1 MRLGLNQKTMS
12 TSPHHVDPHQA
23 LYQSKG
29 AFISLQ
35 QLLIQRHAAKV
46 VEYVPYSRSIAGISG
61 LHTSKMRG
69 RGIDFE
75 EFRPYQQGDDV
86 RTIDWR
92 VTARTG
98 KPFTKVFREERE
110 RPVIIAVDQSSSMF
124 FGSQVAFKSVIAA
137 QAAAIFCW
145 MAIDNGDRV
154 GGLVFSEQDH
164 ALIRPKRSRRSALH
178 LLNLIHSYNTNLA
191 TIAKQR
197 HQAKDSE
204 QAAGLSTAL
213 GQIRRIT
220 KPGSTLYILSDFTTL
235 DDLAL
240 QYLAQLAQH
249 NNVVCCFIY
258 DALEENLPVPG
269 YYSIT
274 DGQNKGTLNS
284 FSNKARMAYQQ
295 NFKERMDSLQDELMK
310 MQIPFLTLRT
320 NELVVE
326 QIRQWTTQIL

>member
-1 MRLGLNQKTMS
+1 MS
-12 TSPHHVDPHQA
+12 MIPQIDSQMA

-29 AFISLQ
+29 AVISLQ
-35 QLLIQRHAAKV
+35 QLLIQRHAAKI
-46 VEYVPYSRSIAGISG
+46 VEYVPYTRSIAGISG

-75 EFRPYQQGDDV
+75 EFRPYQQGDDI

-110 RPVIIAVDQSSSMF
+110 RPVIIALDQSSSMF

-154 GGLVFSEQDH
+154 GGLVYAESGH
-164 ALIRPKRSRRSALH
+164 SLVRPKRSRRSALH
-178 LLNLIHSYNTNLA
+178 LLNQIHIYNNRLKDLA
-191 TIAKQR
+191 NR
-197 HQAKDSE
+197 
-204 QAAGLSTAL
+204 QAAPTLPANQRGLSGAL

-235 DDLAL
+235 DDTSM
-240 QYLAQLAQH
+240 QYLYQLSRH

-269 YYSIT
+269 FYSIT
-274 DGQNKGTLNS
+274 DGQRKGTLNS
-284 FSNKARMAYQQ
+284 YSQTARRAYQQ
-295 NFKERMDSLQDELMK
+295 NFQERMSALQAELIK
-310 MQIPFLTLRT
+310 LQIPFLKLRT
-320 NELVVE
+320 NQSVVE
-326 QIRQWTTQIL
+326 QIRQWTAQIL

>member
-1 MRLGLNQKTMS
+1 MQRDSRPMS
-12 TSPHHVDPHQA
+12 ISTQSDQQQA
-23 LYQSKG
+23 LYQSRG
-29 AFISLQ
+29 AIISLQ
-35 QLLIQRHAAKV
+35 QLLIQRHAAKI

-61 LHTSKMRG
+61 LHMSKMRG

-75 EFRPYQQGDDV
+75 EFRPYQAGDDI

-154 GGLVFSEQDH
+154 GGLVFSDTDQ
-164 ALIRPKRSRRSALH
+164 ALVRPKRSRRSALH
-178 LLNLIHSYNTNLA
+178 LLNQLQTFNARLA
-191 TIAKQR
+191 DKEAR
-197 HQAKDSE
+197 
-204 QAAGLSTAL
+204 QAAAAQGQTHGGLTQAL
-213 GQIRRIT
+213 ADIRRIT
-220 KPGSTLYILSDFTTL
+220 KPGSTLYILSDFSTL
-235 DDLAL
+235 DETAI
-240 QYLAQLAQH
+240 QYLNQLSRH
-249 NNVVCCFIY
+249 NNVVCCIIY

-274 DGQNKGTLNS
+274 DGARKGTLNS
-284 FSNKARMAYQQ
+284 YSQTARRDYQEL
-295 NFKERMDSLQDELMK
+295 FKNRMEALQAEFTRL
-310 MQIPFLTLRT
+310 QIPYLKLRT
-320 NELVVE
+320 NQFVVE
-326 QIRQWTTQIL
+326 QIRQWTVQTL

>member
-1 MRLGLNQKTMS
+1 MS
-12 TSPHHVDPHQA
+12 ISTQSDQQQA

-29 AFISLQ
+29 AIISLQ
-35 QLLIQRHAAKV
+35 QLLIQRHAAKI

-61 LHTSKMRG
+61 LHMSKMRG

-75 EFRPYQQGDDV
+75 EFRPYQAGDDI

-110 RPVIIAVDQSSSMF
+110 RPVIIAIDQSSSMF

-154 GGLVFSEQDH
+154 GGLVFSDSDQ
-164 ALIRPKRSRRSALH
+164 ALVRPKRSRRSALH
-178 LLNLIHSYNTNLA
+178 LLNQLQTFNARLA
-191 TIAKQR
+191 DKEARLAAAQEGQT
-197 HQAKDSE
+197 HGGLTQALAD
-204 QAAGLSTAL
+204 
-213 GQIRRIT
+213 IRRIT
-220 KPGSTLYILSDFTTL
+220 KPGSTLYILSDFSTL
-235 DDLAL
+235 DETAI
-240 QYLAQLAQH
+240 QYLNQLSRH
-249 NNVVCCFIY
+249 NNVVCCIIY

-274 DGQNKGTLNS
+274 DGARKGTLNS
-284 FSNKARMAYQQ
+284 YSQTARRDYQAL
-295 NFKERMDSLQDELMK
+295 FKTRMDALQADFTRL
-310 MQIPFLTLRT
+310 QIPYLKLRT
-320 NELVVE
+320 NQFVVE
-326 QIRQWTTQIL
+326 QIRQWTVQTL

>member
-1 MRLGLNQKTMS
+1 MS
-12 TSPHHVDPHQA
+12 MIPQIDSQMA

-29 AFISLQ
+29 AVISLQ
-35 QLLIQRHAAKV
+35 QLLIQRHAAKI
-46 VEYVPYSRSIAGISG
+46 VEYVPYNRSIAGISG

-75 EFRPYQQGDDV
+75 EFRPYQQGDDI

-154 GGLVFSEQDH
+154 GGLVYAESGH
-164 ALIRPKRSRRSALH
+164 SLVRPKRSRRSALH
-178 LLNLIHSYNTNLA
+178 LLNQIHIYNNRLKDLA
-191 TIAKQR
+191 NR
-197 HQAKDSE
+197 
-204 QAAGLSTAL
+204 QAAPTLPANQRGLSGAL

-235 DDLAL
+235 DDTAM
-240 QYLAQLAQH
+240 QYLYQLSRH

-269 YYSIT
+269 FYSIT
-274 DGQNKGTLNS
+274 DGQRKGTLNS
-284 FSNKARMAYQQ
+284 YSQTARRAYQQ
-295 NFKERMDSLQDELMK
+295 NFQERMSALQAELIK
-310 MQIPFLTLRT
+310 LQIPFLKLRT
-320 NELVVE
+320 NQLVVE
-326 QIRQWTTQIL
+326 QIRQWTAQTL